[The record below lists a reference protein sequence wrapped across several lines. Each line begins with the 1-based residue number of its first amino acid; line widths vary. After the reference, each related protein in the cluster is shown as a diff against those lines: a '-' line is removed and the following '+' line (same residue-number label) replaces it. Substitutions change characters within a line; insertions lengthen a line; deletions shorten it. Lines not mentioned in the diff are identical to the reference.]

1 MMLRYLEPQV
11 QLAANKVNEASQ
23 LPYFAVH
30 IPIKSPSFSLS
41 ELERLEGAPYWLLA
55 EHFLVVNVLQR
66 LMSSIETLVKS
77 TTLDTNC
84 INRFYSETIYL
95 AENLG
100 CSSANHECNSPL
112 ECIRSINRIFDTE
125 RLNAKSYI
133 SQLSFVKGLLPYESP
148 LLGYEDFFLPF
159 IRLVK
164 DLSITPK
171 GPIYLML
178 DDADNLPVRMQKII
192 NSWVSY
198 RTTDDVCLKIST
210 QQKYK
215 TWRTNQGALIES
227 SHDFSEIDIS
237 AVYTSKNF
245 SHYYDRIESVVRRRL
260 EISGFDNTDPET
272 FFPENQNQKEA
283 IEKVKEKISEDWK
296 NGKNRSSRKHD
307 DVTRYYMSEYI
318 KELAKNKKTN
328 TLSYAGFK
336 NIVNISS
343 GMIRFFLEPA
353 SRMYAELLAIK
364 HDSSFTQI
372 PTDIQDRVLYK
383 WSEEYVLEEFNKL
396 KRDETT
402 IDSSNSNKVEK
413 LKTLIN
419 SLGQLFQAKLV
430 SSDSERRYISFM
442 ITDTVPTEVQE
453 VLDLAIEWGYLN
465 QKTIARKEG
474 VGRNIQ
480 YTLNR
485 RLAPHFKLDPS
496 GYAAHMSITPDMI
509 KLAMENTQSFVRE
522 RLKNKMDDPIS
533 SGAQSTFDFEAG
545 EDDA

>member
-1 MMLRYLEPQV
+1 MVRTYINQQILCKDETMFMNPFSVKTPETLKPQDIADLFIDVFSDFPKLLNAEHTFLHGARGTGKSMMLRYLEPQV

-198 RTTDDVCLKIST
+198 RTTDDVCL
-210 QQKYK
+210 
-215 TWRTNQGALIES
+215 L
-227 SHDFSEIDIS
+227 
-237 AVYTSKNF
+237 
-245 SHYYDRIESVVRRRL
+245 
-260 EISGFDNTDPET
+260 
-272 FFPENQNQKEA
+272 
-283 IEKVKEKISEDWK
+283 
-296 NGKNRSSRKHD
+296 NRSIKLGER
-307 DVTRYYMSEYI
+307 I
-318 KELAKNKKTN
+318 KE
-328 TLSYAGFK
+328 
-336 NIVNISS
+336 
-343 GMIRFFLEPA
+343 R
-353 SRMYAELLAIK
+353 
-364 HDSSFTQI
+364 
-372 PTDIQDRVLYK
+372 
-383 WSEEYVLEEFNKL
+383 
-396 KRDETT
+396 
-402 IDSSNSNKVEK
+402 
-413 LKTLIN
+413 
-419 SLGQLFQAKLV
+419 
-430 SSDSERRYISFM
+430 
-442 ITDTVPTEVQE
+442 
-453 VLDLAIEWGYLN
+453 
-465 QKTIARKEG
+465 
-474 VGRNIQ
+474 
-480 YTLNR
+480 
-485 RLAPHFKLDPS
+485 
-496 GYAAHMSITPDMI
+496 
-509 KLAMENTQSFVRE
+509 
-522 RLKNKMDDPIS
+522 
-533 SGAQSTFDFEAG
+533 
-545 EDDA
+545 